1 MTMLKE
7 IAAELIGMF
16 MGDARLTLAVLA
28 VVASAAALINLA
40 GVDPLGAG
48 AILLVGCLGLLIEN
62 VHRSARRKDS
72 DRGIEVLR
80 VSRLAHSV

>member
-28 VVASAAALINLA
+28 VVASAAALIEIA

-48 AILLVGCLGLLIEN
+48 GVLLVGCLGLLIEN
-62 VHRSARRKDS
+62 VHRSARPEAKQ
-72 DRGIEVLR
+72 
-80 VSRLAHSV
+80 

>member
-7 IAAELIGMF
+7 IIAELIGMF

-28 VVASAAALINLA
+28 IVAGAAALIELV

-48 AILLVGCLGLLIEN
+48 GLLLVGCLGLLIEN
-62 VHRSARRKDS
+62 VHRSARPEAKP
-72 DRGIEVLR
+72 
-80 VSRLAHSV
+80 

>member
-62 VHRSARRKDS
+62 VHRSARPGVKP
-72 DRGIEVLR
+72 
-80 VSRLAHSV
+80 

>member
-7 IAAELIGMF
+7 IIAELIGMF

-28 VVASAAALINLA
+28 IVAGAALIKLA

-48 AILLVGCLGLLIEN
+48 SLLLVGCLGLLIEN
-62 VHRSARRKDS
+62 VYRSARPGGKS
-72 DRGIEVLR
+72 
-80 VSRLAHSV
+80 

>member
-28 VVASAAALINLA
+28 VVASAATLINLA

-62 VHRSARRKDS
+62 VHRSARP
-72 DRGIEVLR
+72 GIKP
-80 VSRLAHSV
+80 

>member
-7 IAAELIGMF
+7 IIAELVGMF

-28 VVASAAALINLA
+28 LVVSAAALIKIA

-48 AILLVGCLGLLIEN
+48 GVLLVGCLGLLIEN
-62 VHRSARRKDS
+62 VRRSARP
-72 DRGIEVLR
+72 R
-80 VSRLAHSV
+80 VKP

>member
-62 VHRSARRKDS
+62 VHRSACP
-72 DRGIEVLR
+72 GIKP
-80 VSRLAHSV
+80 